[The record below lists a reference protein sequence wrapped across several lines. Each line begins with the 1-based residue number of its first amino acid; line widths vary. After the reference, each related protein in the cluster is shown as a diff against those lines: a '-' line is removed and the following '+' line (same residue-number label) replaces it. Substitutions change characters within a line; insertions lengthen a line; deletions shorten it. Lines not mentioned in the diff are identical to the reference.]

1 MDMCARTAKMALQ
14 ESTRDSAHLP
24 RTLFNRHKWA
34 QETVERRSITLKG
47 TADKGH
53 LLQALG
59 RKNREQTD
67 ENGCQADAIAG

>member
-1 MDMCARTAKMALQ
+1 MGTRNGGAK
-14 ESTRDSAHLP
+14 EHY
-24 RTLFNRHKWA
+24 
-34 QETVERRSITLKG
+34 IKG